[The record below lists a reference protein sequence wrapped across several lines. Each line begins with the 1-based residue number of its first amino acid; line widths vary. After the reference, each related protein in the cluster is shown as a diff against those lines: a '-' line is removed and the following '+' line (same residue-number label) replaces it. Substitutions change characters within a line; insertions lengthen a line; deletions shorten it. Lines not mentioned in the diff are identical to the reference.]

1 MFFCVRVLPT
11 CVYTYVPDASGGQR
25 ESTLHTEVL
34 IVSKRLLHRNSELY
48 RAAPLSGDTKLIPF
62 HSGVQHLRGF

>member
-34 IVSKRLLHRNSELY
+34 IVSKRLLHRNS
-48 RAAPLSGDTKLIPF
+48 GDAVRINTHLG
-62 HSGVQHLRGF
+62 GVTI